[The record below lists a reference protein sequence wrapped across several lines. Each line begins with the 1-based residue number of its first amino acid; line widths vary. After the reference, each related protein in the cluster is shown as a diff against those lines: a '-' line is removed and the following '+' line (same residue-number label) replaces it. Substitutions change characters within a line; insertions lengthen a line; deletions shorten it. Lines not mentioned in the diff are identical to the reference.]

1 MRYTDYLINL
11 GILGIALFIISL
23 PYFILNA
30 IFNPND
36 DEEISAGIGG
46 ITLILYVAFC
56 LFISARS

>member
-36 DEEISAGIGG
+36 DEEIKAGIGG

-56 LFISARS
+56 LFVSYRR